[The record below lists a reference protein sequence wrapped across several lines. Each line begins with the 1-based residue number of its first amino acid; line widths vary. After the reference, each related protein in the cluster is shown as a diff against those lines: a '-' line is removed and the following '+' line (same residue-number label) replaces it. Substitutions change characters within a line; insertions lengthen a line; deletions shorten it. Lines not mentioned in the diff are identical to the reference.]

1 MKHKRCEENT
11 ETKKGRGGERLCKPC
26 DSCYSLVKAEV
37 DTHREQ
43 LFQLGQLLQTIAE
56 NPEPVQEDF
65 EGELDKVEVRV
76 SALLEQVET
85 SIGGGPAME
94 EQMKELASSLADA
107 RKLSREADGVLDEAE
122 VGKRHHCHYFHNIL
136 LGWRGGFSQ
145 YFHHNIW

>member
-1 MKHKRCEENT
+1 M
-11 ETKKGRGGERLCKPC
+11 
-26 DSCYSLVKAEV
+26 
-37 DTHREQ
+37 
-43 LFQLGQLLQTIAE
+43 
-56 NPEPVQEDF
+56 
-65 EGELDKVEVRV
+65 

-85 SIGGGPAME
+85 SIGGGPAMK

-145 YFHHNIW
+145 YFHHNNC

>member
-1 MKHKRCEENT
+1 MKSKRCEENA

-37 DTHREQ
+37 DQHREQ

-65 EGELDKVEVRV
+65 EGELDKVEMKV

-94 EQMKELASSLADA
+94 EQMKELGASLADA
-107 RKLSREADGVLDEAE
+107 RKLSTEADGVLDGAE
-122 VGKRHHCHYFHNIL
+122 VGEASSL
-136 LGWRGGFSQ
+136 SASQ
-145 YFHHNIW
+145 